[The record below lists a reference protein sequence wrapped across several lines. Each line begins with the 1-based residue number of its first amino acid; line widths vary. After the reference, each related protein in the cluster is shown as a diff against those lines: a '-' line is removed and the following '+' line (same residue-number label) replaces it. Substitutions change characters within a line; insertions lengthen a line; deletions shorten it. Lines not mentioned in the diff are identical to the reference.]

1 MDIQIFKERIFGI
14 EDDLQFNDLA
24 IQAFGYQYA
33 NNAIYRGFC
42 DVRSIDFSSITHYTK
57 IPFIPVEF
65 FRDNRVVTGGGNDEL
80 EFVSSGTTGQGNST
94 HHVLDKELYEMSL
107 LKGFERFLGS
117 PQNYHILALLPS
129 YLERENSSLVYM
141 VRRLIELSNSRY
153 SGFYLHNLKELQS
166 RIKAIG
172 EDDRKILLIGVS
184 YALLELAEKYPLSRK
199 NLLVMETGGMKG
211 RRKELMREELH
222 SILKGAFE
230 VDAILSEYGMT
241 ELLSQAYSSANG
253 VFATPPWM
261 KVVLREMNDPL
272 SIAAMGRT
280 GIISIIDLANIN
292 SCSFVNT
299 MDIGRMVDEKHFLVL
314 GRMDYADAR
323 GCNLMIDG

>member
-1 MDIQIFKERIFGI
+1 MDIRTLSERIFGI
-14 EDDLQFNDLA
+14 DDERQFNDLA
-24 IQAFGYQYA
+24 LQVFWYQYA
-33 NNAIYRGFC
+33 NNSIYRSFC
-42 DVRSIDFSSITHYTK
+42 DARSIDVRKVKHYTQ
-57 IPFIPVEF
+57 IPCIPVEF
-65 FRDNRVVTGGGNDEL
+65 FRDNRVVTGDRNAEL
-80 EFVSSGTTGQGNST
+80 VFVSSGTTGLGNST

-107 LKGFERFLGS
+107 RKGFESFLGS
-117 PQNYHILALLPS
+117 PENYHILALLPS

-141 VRRLIELSNSRY
+141 VRRLIELCNSRY

-184 YALLELAEKYPLSRK
+184 YALLDMAEKYPVSRK

-222 SILKGAFE
+222 SILKKGFE

-241 ELLSQAYSSANG
+241 ELLSQAYSTANG
-253 VFATPPWM
+253 VFGTPPWM
-261 KVVLREMNDPL
+261 KVILREMNDPL
-272 SIAAMGRT
+272 SIAALGRT

-292 SCSFVNT
+292 SCSFINT
-299 MDIGRMVDEKHFLVL
+299 MDIGRVVDDKHFLVL

-323 GCNLMIDG
+323 GCNLMIEG